1 MQKRIGRS
9 GRVRFEGHAV
19 GAEETQQRLVAPHT
33 QRVAAKIRR
42 ATHVIS
48 VDIVG
53 GFADRIA
60 QHVVERFIGI
70 EHQRPR
76 RPYRSQCEAARIDE
90 IGPFTL
96 HDDGAGSTRE
106 LHGMISRVRVEHK
119 HVDRARQAS
128 EGTWQIALFVAGEND
143 GSD

>member
-1 MQKRIGRS
+1 MQKRIGRCR
-9 GRVRFEGHAV
+9 RVGFEGHAV
-19 GAEETQQRLVAPHT
+19 GAKETQQRLVAPHP
-33 QRVAAKIRR
+33 QRVTAKIRR

-53 GFADRIA
+53 GVGDCVAE
-60 QHVVERFIGI
+60 HVVERFIGI

-76 RPYRSQCEAARIDE
+76 RPDRSECEAARVDE

-96 HDDGAGSTRE
+96 HDDGAGPARE
-106 LHGMISRVRVEHK
+106 LHGMISRVRVEHE
-119 HVDRARQAS
+119 HVDRARQTS

-143 GSD
+143 GGD